1 MTTTAPA
8 RSDSLTNLR
17 HEEAA
22 WRASVCQVAS
32 SRVAIDVSTAI
43 DPSEVAFTV
52 HCWMRLRI
60 RRPAEGL
67 WVDFVGQGVDSLSID
82 GQPVAVSWDGA
93 RIILPVLDPGEHA
106 VEIGARGLDFS
117 SGQ

>member
-32 SRVAIDVSTAI
+32 SNVAIDVSTAI

-60 RRPAEGL
+60 RRPA
-67 WVDFVGQGVDSLSID
+67 
-82 GQPVAVSWDGA
+82 
-93 RIILPVLDPGEHA
+93 PGT
-106 VEIGARGLDFS
+106 G
-117 SGQ
+117 